1 MASDW
6 SEWKSNDDSDKQVI
20 NIRVSKFIHIDLRV
34 DLRATQIPS
43 VFLHREPGGRH
54 RDTWRSQRRRG
65 CRWCRSRWRRCQL
78 CGCSHSWPLREKNL
92 HLINFISCFLLQLQF
107 SLNFFGWNLF
117 KPHPGFRCCKQVSP
131 VKCSWSSQEGTWE
144 SSDLLKTW
152 L

>member
-65 CRWCRSRWRRCQL
+65 CR
-78 CGCSHSWPLREKNL
+78 
-92 HLINFISCFLLQLQF
+92 
-107 SLNFFGWNLF
+107 
-117 KPHPGFRCCKQVSP
+117 
-131 VKCSWSSQEGTWE
+131 
-144 SSDLLKTW
+144 
-152 L
+152 